1 MRISDWS
8 SDVCSS
14 DLFEEQSSVLLQAAT
29 KVGEEMNAKVNGI
42 GQTVSTQAQVLL
54 QAADVIVREV
64 ETARGI
70 FQNKASEIAR
80 ITSAIQFQNDRVEE
94 LSRRHGELM
103 EQAVERAAAVA
114 QQIAGA
120 LEQKIVTLEQAV
132 SRASGEAG
140 RIGTSFVESAQAI
153 TTAAEVTVARATAA
167 SESFGRATQPF
178 PAPRPAT
185 RRVGKE
191 GVSTVRDRGG
201 GD

>member
-14 DLFEEQSSVLLQAAT
+14 DLGRQFEEQSSVLLQAAT

-103 EQAVERAAAVA
+103 EQ
-114 QQIAGA
+114 I
-120 LEQKIVTLEQAV
+120 
-132 SRASGEAG
+132 
-140 RIGTSFVESAQAI
+140 
-153 TTAAEVTVARATAA
+153 
-167 SESFGRATQPF
+167 GRAH
-178 PAPRPAT
+178 
-185 RRVGKE
+185 V
-191 GVSTVRDRGG
+191 
-201 GD
+201 